1 MRSLKI
7 LNWSSAFRFESKAST
22 KKIDADSEKPA
33 TGLVFLVGK
42 KDKKLVDDLI
52 HNWAP
57 EWQMD
62 DLLQHENKP
71 YLHFVTSFGAVFI
84 IQEKEVVSKHLD
96 QTMAESS
103 YVLMRDSAGTLVQ
116 HCKSLQLKN
125 LKVNTAQISELGFE
139 AFILGLDMASYTFK
153 SAGLGEPFKELPQ
166 VTVEFLKADFKLAFD
181 RGQLKARAV
190 NRARHLVNL
199 PPNQCHPQAIEDMI
213 KKALPTNLKL
223 EVWDEKRLVKE
234 NMNLLL
240 AVGAGAVHGPRLIRL
255 RYRPT
260 NTKSKNKKPMAF
272 VGKGITFD
280 SGGLDIKPSSA
291 MRLMKKDM
299 GGSAS
304 ICALAFY
311 VAEAKLNQPCDF
323 YLSLAENSVDGKSF
337 RPSDVYKSRSGLT
350 VEIDNTDAEGRL
362 VLADAL
368 DVAASEKGANEPQ
381 LIVDVATLTGA
392 CRVALGAEVAGL
404 FSNDETMAKTLSLSG
419 YQVGDYCW
427 QLPLVDR
434 YFSAYNTPFAD
445 LKNSGESFGGA
456 ILAALF
462 LQKFVKNKK
471 WAHLDAYCW
480 NDKTNGVYTFAGGS
494 GQTVQMLIQFLQ
506 SYK

>member
-7 LNWSSAFRFESKAST
+7 LNWSSSFRFESKNNADEQKPST
-22 KKIDADSEKPA
+22 GYVYILSKKEKKI
-33 TGLVFLVGK
+33 
-42 KDKKLVDDLI
+42 KDNLI
-52 HNWAP
+52 ENWAP
-57 EWQMD
+57 DWQVQELMD
-62 DLLQHENKP
+62 QDKP
-71 YLHFVTSFGAVFI
+71 ILHFITSFGAVFI
-84 IQEKEVVSKHLD
+84 IQEKDAAKKNAATQAMS
-96 QTMAESS
+96 ESA
-103 YVLMRDSAGTLVQ
+103 YVIMRDSAGVFLQ
-116 HCKSLQLKN
+116 QCKSLQLKEI
-125 LKVNTAQISELGFE
+125 KIYPGQITPAHFE
-139 AFILGLDMASYTFK
+139 AFVLGLDMATYSFK
-153 SAGLGEPFKELPQ
+153 SAGLAEPFKDLPA
-166 VTVEFLKADFKLAFD
+166 VKIEFLNAGFKKAFD
-181 RGQLKARAV
+181 QAQIKARAV

-199 PPNQCHPQAIEDMI
+199 PPNECNPQTIEDML
-213 KKALPTNLKL
+213 KKSLPTSLKM
-223 EVWDEKRLVKE
+223 EVWDEKRLKKE

-240 AVGAGAVHGPRLIRL
+240 AVGAGSEHGPRLIRL

-260 NTKSKNKKPMAF
+260 GSKNKKVIAF

-280 SGGLDIKPSSA
+280 TGGLDIKPSSA

-304 ICALAFY
+304 ICALALFA
-311 VAEAKLNQPCDF
+311 AESKISQPCDF

-337 RPSDVYKSRSGLT
+337 RPSDVYVSRSGIS

-368 DVAASEKGANEPQ
+368 DVAASEQGAHEPQ

-404 FSNDETMAKTLSLSG
+404 FSNDDELAQKLFAAG
-419 YQVGDYCW
+419 HEVGDYSW

-434 YFSAYNTPFAD
+434 YFSSYNSPFAD

-462 LQKFVKNKK
+462 LQKFVKNTK

-480 NDKTNGVYTFAGGS
+480 TDKTSGVYSAAGGS
-494 GQTVQMLIQFLQ
+494 GQTVQMLMNYLLNL
-506 SYK
+506 K